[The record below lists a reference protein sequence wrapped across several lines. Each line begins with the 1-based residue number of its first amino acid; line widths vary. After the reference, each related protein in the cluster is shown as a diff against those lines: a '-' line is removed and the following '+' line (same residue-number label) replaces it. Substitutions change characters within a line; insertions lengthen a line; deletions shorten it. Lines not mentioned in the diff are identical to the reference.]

1 MADQVPDV
9 GVRDQLSHQAI
20 DKHQTSKKSPINKV
34 IAEHTDSAFD
44 LFKKEKILWPNIFN
58 FIK

>member
-44 LFKKEKILWPNIFN
+44 LFKKEKIL
-58 FIK
+58 